1 MTNRLARFHVNPL
14 AAWVVPGVAGGVV
27 TAYLCWGGWVTAH
40 DPQWLTLSR
49 VWWRSDLRPT
59 DDITLLVAMAVWL
72 VAWAAFW
79 WPRRVQ
85 GRFTGLIAVVAM
97 AAVGAAL
104 GTAALAPCRGGET
117 GTSVAAGVLGLFT
130 GNPPT
135 AYGNG
140 AACPGQPPLALQ
152 LAQIICLGAT
162 LIGALAVLTTLWREP
177 LARLRARFVKDATIF
192 TGLDPLTMPLLQR
205 LAETGRPSRIVVIE
219 PDSNHPLL
227 EDARATRAH
236 VMVGNPAADRILL
249 PIVAGWRGCAL
260 SYVYAL
266 RDDLAENEAVLDTVA
281 RILTRRY
288 ERPDPERQPHLVVRI
303 DDPRHANYWRGR
315 ARG

>member
-14 AAWVVPGVAGGVV
+14 FAWVVPGLAVVVV
-27 TAYLCWGGWVTAH
+27 TGYLSWGAWVAAH
-40 DPQWLTLSR
+40 NPRWLTVSH
-49 VWWRSDLRPT
+49 VWWRADLAPRN
-59 DDITLLVAMAVWL
+59 DMTLLVALL
-72 VAWAAFW
+72 VGLAAWVAFW

-85 GRFTGLIAVVAM
+85 GRFTGLIAIVAM
-97 AAVGAAL
+97 VAVGAAL
-104 GTAALAPCRGGET
+104 GTSALAPCRGGET

-135 AYGNG
+135 AYGSG
-140 AACPGQPPLALQ
+140 TACPGQPPLALQ

-227 EDARATRAH
+227 EDARATEGARDGGQPGGGPNSAAGHRRMARVRAQLCLR
-236 VMVGNPAADRILL
+236 AAER
-249 PIVAGWRGCAL
+249 PGRERG
-260 SYVYAL
+260 
-266 RDDLAENEAVLDTVA
+266 RTGH
-281 RILTRRY
+281 R
-288 ERPDPERQPHLVVRI
+288 RPDP
-303 DDPRHANYWRGR
+303 DPPVPA
-315 ARG
+315 ARPGTATAPGGADR